1 MANLLADKCRQPSYR
16 YAGSPLLATSKTM
29 TTIII
34 IIVAIIG
41 ITPDVTMIAT
51 GTSVRELLNERHSN
65 FRVPQV
71 RES

>member
-1 MANLLADKCRQPSYR
+1 MPAAELPECGPA
-16 YAGSPLLATSKTM
+16 LLATSKTM

-34 IIVAIIG
+34 VAIIG
-41 ITPDVTMIAT
+41 IIPDVTMIAT
-51 GTSVRELLNERHSN
+51 GTSVSEPLNERHSN